1 MTDLTVAACVVV
13 KDRRE
18 LMLRCL
24 DALRAQERPA
34 DEIVVVDNGSTD
46 GTWEA
51 MREQAE
57 AEPRMRVVQDTGPLG
72 RARNTAARTANAD
85 IVAFTDSDCRPHPDW
100 LRRGLEAFAD
110 DVGVVQGRTVPERP
124 PAVRWS
130 ATQDIGAPTGLFEA
144 CNIFYRRDALLQAG
158 GFDEAVGF
166 FGEDTAAGWA
176 VLRAGWRDEWAG
188 SAVVEHVVTTP
199 GLGWHLRRTRGYAN
213 WPALLARF
221 PERRGMLWHGLF
233 LRRRTAEADAAIL
246 GLGAAL
252 MTRRLSPL
260 VAAAPFAW
268 RHRPRALTRGALVD
282 SAGAVAFDLAVSA
295 ALVRGSLRHRSVV
308 L

>member
-24 DALRAQERPA
+24 DALRAQDRPA
-34 DEIVVVDNGSTD
+34 QEIVVVDNGSTD

-51 MREQAE
+51 LVE
-57 AEPRMRVVQDTGPLG
+57 RVDGQPLLRLVRDTGSLG
-72 RARNTAARTANAD
+72 HARNTATRTASTD
-85 IVAFTDSDCRPHPDW
+85 IVAFTDSDCRPRRDW
-100 LRRGLEAFAD
+100 LQRGLEAFTDA
-110 DVGVVQGRTVPERP
+110 VGVVQGRTVPEHEP
-124 PAVRWS
+124 TVRWS
-130 ATQDIGAPTGLFEA
+130 ATQDIGAPSGLFEA
-144 CNIFYRRDALLQAG
+144 CNVFYRRVALLDAG
-158 GFDEAVGF
+158 GFDEEVGF

-199 GLGWHLRRTRGYAN
+199 GLAWHLRRTRGYAN
-213 WPALLARF
+213 WPALLGRF
-221 PERRGMLWHGLF
+221 PERRAMLWHHVF
-233 LRRRTAEADAAIL
+233 LRRRTAEADAAVL
-246 GLGAAL
+246 GL
-252 MTRRLSPL
+252 
-260 VAAAPFAW
+260 AAAVLSGRIVPLTAAVPFAW
-268 RHRPRALTRGALVD
+268 RHRPRAFTLGALVD